1 MSERTMTAAKAASA
15 EEPLLNL
22 DRPRPGV
29 AVLTLNRPASRNALS
44 LAMLDA
50 LHKAFDTLGADTSV
64 AAIVLAANGPVF
76 SSGHDLKELTAHRAD
91 ADKGL
96 AFYSEAMTR
105 CSAMMQAII
114 ACPKPVI
121 AAVQGTATAAGC
133 QLVATCDLA
142 IAADTAYF
150 ATPGVNI
157 GLFCSTPMVA
167 LSRNVGR
174 KRAMEMLLTG
184 DMLSAA
190 DAVQY
195 GLVNRAV
202 PAADV
207 LPQSIAL
214 AETIAAK
221 SPLTVAIGKRAFYA
235 QAEMPLKEA
244 YTYAAQVMVDNMMT
258 RDAEE
263 GIGAFLGKRYPEWKG
278 S

>member
-1 MSERTMTAAKAASA
+1 MSERKVTAAKQTGI

-29 AVLTLNRPASRNALS
+29 AVLTLNRPAARNALS

-50 LHKAFDTLGADTSV
+50 LHKAFDALGADTSV

-142 IAADTAYF
+142 IAAEEAHF

-167 LSRNVGR
+167 LSRNVVR

-190 DAVQY
+190 DAVEY

-202 PAADV
+202 PAADL
-207 LPQSIAL
+207 LPQAIAL
-214 AETIAAK
+214 AEKIAAK

-235 QAEMPLKEA
+235 QAEMPLAEA
-244 YTYAAQVMVDNMMT
+244 YSYAAQVMVDNMMT

-263 GIGAFLGKRYPEWKG
+263 GIGAFLGKRPPEWKG
-278 S
+278 R